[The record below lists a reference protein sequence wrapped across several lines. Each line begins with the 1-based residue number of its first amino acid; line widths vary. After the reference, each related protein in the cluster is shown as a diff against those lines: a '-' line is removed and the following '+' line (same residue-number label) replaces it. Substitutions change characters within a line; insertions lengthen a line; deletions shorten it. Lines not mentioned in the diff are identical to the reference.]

1 MILTTS
7 KFQNISLIFLVL
19 SDSLLSHRAK
29 ENSSGTETESDNS
42 SGPKSSSETE
52 SGSCVSEDVAD
63 GIQDVDVN
71 GMLEVMEERFSDS
84 ESPKILE
91 GKRKRLQVDYK
102 ALNKE
107 LFGDI
112 ESPELKVL
120 AAVSDSDEDAIW
132 SPSARKRRS

>member
-1 MILTTS
+1 
-7 KFQNISLIFLVL
+7 
-19 SDSLLSHRAK
+19 LLSYRAK
-29 ENSSGTETESDNS
+29 ENSSGADTESNNGSGPENS
-42 SGPKSSSETE
+42 SEAE
-52 SGSCVSEDVAD
+52 SGSCVSEDISN

-71 GMLEVMEERFSDS
+71 EMFATIGEHSSDS

-107 LFGDI
+107 LFGDV

-120 AAVSDSDEDAIW
+120 AAVSDSDEDDIW
-132 SPSARKRRS
+132 SPSTKKRRS

>member
-1 MILTTS
+1 MY
-7 KFQNISLIFLVL
+7 
-19 SDSLLSHRAK
+19 HRAK
-29 ENSSGTETESDNS
+29 EDSSGTETESDNS
-42 SGPKSSSETE
+42 SGPESSSEAE
-52 SGSCVSEDVAD
+52 SGSCVSEDVAN

-71 GMLEVMEERFSDS
+71 GMLGTMEEHPSDS

-120 AAVSDSDEDAIW
+120 AAVSDSDEDGIW

>member
-1 MILTTS
+1 
-7 KFQNISLIFLVL
+7 
-19 SDSLLSHRAK
+19 LLSHRAEEK
-29 ENSSGTETESDNS
+29 SIGTETESDKS
-42 SGPKSSSETE
+42 SGPENSSEAE
-52 SGSCVSEDVAD
+52 SGSCVSEDIAN

-71 GMLEVMEERFSDS
+71 EMIETMGEPSSDS

-107 LFGDI
+107 LFGDV

-120 AAVSDSDEDAIW
+120 AAVSDSDEDGIW
-132 SPSARKRRS
+132 SPSAKKRRP